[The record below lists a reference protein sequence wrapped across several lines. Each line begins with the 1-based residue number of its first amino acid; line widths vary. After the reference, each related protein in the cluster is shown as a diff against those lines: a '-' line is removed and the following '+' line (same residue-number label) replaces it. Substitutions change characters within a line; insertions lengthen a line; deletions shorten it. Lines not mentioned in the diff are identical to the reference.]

1 MIKKLS
7 LLLLCCI
14 SILVNAQSDKDM
26 TARLKPIK
34 ENFKRINSI
43 TKWEKIERKDVF
55 DKSSEGGEVSYYYS
69 NNGLEKIIAIYYGE
83 SGKYISEYYL
93 QNDTLSFV
101 FEQEHR
107 YNRPIYWTPETAKEN
122 GDSEAF
128 DSKKSQ
134 ISEIRSYFENG
145 KIIYQLPENAPNIEQ
160 KEQEIKNDFE
170 EYLLLLSPDNI
181 RE

>member
-1 MIKKLS
+1 VPV
-7 LLLLCCI
+7 
-14 SILVNAQSDKDM
+14 SILAQTDKEM

-69 NNGLEKIIAIYYGE
+69 DNGLGKIIVIYYGE

-93 QNDTLSFV
+93 LDNTLSFV

-107 YNRPIYWTPETAKEN
+107 YNRPIYWTPETAKKN

-128 DSKKSQ
+128 DLKKSQ

-145 KIIYQLPENAPNIEQ
+145 KIIYQLPENTPNIEQ
-160 KEQEIKNDFE
+160 KEQEINNDFK
-170 EYLLLLSPDNI
+170 EYLLLLNPDNI
-181 RE
+181 LQETF

>member
-1 MIKKLS
+1 MPVFIH
-7 LLLLCCI
+7 
-14 SILVNAQSDKDM
+14 AQSDKDM
-26 TARLKPIK
+26 VTRLKPIK

-43 TKWEKIERKDVF
+43 TKWDKIERKDVF

-69 NNGLEKIIAIYYGE
+69 DNKLEKIVAIYYGE

-93 QNDTLSFV
+93 LDDTLSFV

-128 DSKKSQ
+128 DLKKSQ
-134 ISEIRSYFENG
+134 ISEIRSYFEKG
-145 KIIYQLPENAPNIEQ
+145 KIIYQLPEKMLNIEQ
-160 KEQEIKNDFE
+160 KEQEIKDDLE
-170 EYLLLLSPDNI
+170 EYLLLLNTDNI
-181 RE
+181 PQ